1 MLASA
6 WCHAVEVDQ
15 VSVWPGR
22 TSLQGFL
29 ALPEEQLWVRLNQVL
44 VQGPVLTWLIPQIF
58 LGLLQG
64 GACQ

>member
-15 VSVWPGR
+15 VSVWPGW

-29 ALPEEQLWVRLNQVL
+29 TLPEEQLWVCLNQVL
-44 VQGPVLTWLIPQIF
+44 VQGPVLAWLSPQIF
-58 LGLLQG
+58 LRLLQG
-64 GACQ
+64 GARE